1 MKKILSI
8 ILALSMLTSASS
20 MASAAAVDGLIYKNS
35 SNERVVDMRPG
46 TMTVEANVTGNSS
59 DTTAHLISAVYDEDE
74 NLIGVG
80 FSPET
85 NITSRTQNIT
95 ATVNVDTTDGAV
107 VKNFVWKDL
116 TGINPLM
123 SVQSVLIDLEVTE
136 NPGYQVLNWST
147 TADST
152 GHTYKV
158 LKDGVVLAQGLTA
171 DRHAYVDK
179 TQGSGASTYQVK
191 AVKNGNEIGASN
203 IVSSTPVAIEVVSNP
218 EASGSWSFDPNG
230 SVTTA
235 NGYKYTDS
243 QLKIVDNSA
252 WWTLSNYDAAEDNN
266 TTRNPG
272 QTVAMI
278 KRGGNF
284 VVCFGE
290 EIKRKGIVNVSFD
303 SWGSRKWQNGSIS
316 YKNAS
321 GTATSEGVQVKE
333 AFYHYSYQMSTD
345 YELSDFGYSG
355 QYGFVIQYPG
365 TDDRTVWVKNLK
377 VSMGDAVVITADST
391 EASYTEMFPCGN
403 ELSEAHGNAI
413 SGNVLRDGNYGTGYQ
428 YKNVNGTDAFYLTQM
443 YDENASA
450 PVDVYRGYMSFKV
463 DTDKFPKSPTAAQNL
478 YLITEYYDGTA
489 GDVTTKDFEIT
500 YTNKSWNW
508 ANSSATN
515 ITMANDN
522 TWKTHVMSLS
532 ENIYLGVS
540 NAADSAA
547 VSYRIPTNNN
557 GYNKNGILIRR
568 VILCDEDYKDYY
580 TSAAYTN
587 SVAAYEEYLAEQAKL
602 DSVDTFADGVEIDF
616 NRAGANATPDT
627 DYWSDIETNGIALR
641 CDSVN
646 DNTDN
651 SYRGL
656 QYGQYGPT
664 GDKRWAVSTASYW
677 GARASSG
684 RMSYLY
690 FKIDESYIDENPQD
704 VEIEITYYDYVG
716 DKVKDRNII
725 EVLNK
730 NSSSGSSKVGTYHA
744 PTNTGTWKTVTIRLE
759 DAVFDKSDEGYGD
772 FRLTLETS
780 SSDPKQLI
788 ISKIK
793 VRNMTAKTQDVQV
806 VAAVPTV
813 YIAADSIAA
822 NYALAEYGSHTEYG
836 DRYGW
841 GEKLDFGAASVNNRA
856 VAGQSTKNF
865 NFRGIYDRLKKGDYV
880 LISFG
885 HNDSTE
891 SNSSIYVTTSEYK
904 ANLKK
909 VINTVLSKGAT
920 PVVLTSIPTYNPDTY
935 VVNTGDAIDPYRTA
949 AMEAAN
955 ECGILGFD
963 LYSAFKAE
971 LESMPNETAKACY
984 QNENDEDWHK
994 RVHLTESGAA
1004 CVAGLITNAL
1014 KNSSKIIGLKQ
1025 YID

>member
-8 ILALSMLTSASS
+8 ILALSLLTSASFS
-20 MASAAAVDGLIYKNS
+20 VSAATVDGLIYKNS
-35 SNERVVDMRPG
+35 SNERTVDMRPG

-59 DTTAHLISAVYDEDE
+59 DTTAHLISAVYDKDE
-74 NLIGVG
+74 NLLGVG
-80 FSPET
+80 FSSET

-95 ATVNVDTTDGAV
+95 ATVNVDTTDGTV
-107 VKNFVWKDL
+107 VKNFVWKNL
-116 TGINPLM
+116 TGIEPLM
-123 SVQSVLIDLEVTE
+123 NVQSVLIDLEVTE
-136 NPGYQVLNWST
+136 KPGYQVLNWST

-152 GHTYKV
+152 GHTYKI
-158 LKDGVVLAQGLTA
+158 LKDGAVLAEGLTA
-171 DRHAYVDK
+171 DKHAYVDK
-179 TQGSGASTYQVK
+179 TQGSGASNYQVK
-191 AVKNGNEIGASN
+191 AVKNGYEIGASN
-203 IVSSTPVAIEVVSNP
+203 IVSSTPVALDTVLKP
-218 EASGSWSFDPNG
+218 EASVSWNFNTGGSI
-230 SVTTA
+230 TTE

-243 QLKIVDNSA
+243 QLKIVDNSS
-252 WWTLSNYDAAEDNN
+252 WWILSNGDSYAED
-266 TTRNPG
+266 TSSDTG
-272 QTVAMI
+272 GTVAMI
-278 KRGGNF
+278 KRGGKF
-284 VVCFGE
+284 IVCFGE
-290 EIKRKGIVNVSFD
+290 EIKRKGKVNVSFD
-303 SWGSRKWQNGSIS
+303 SWGSKKWQNGSIS

-321 GTATSEGVQVKE
+321 GTETTEGVQVK
-333 AFYHYSYQMSTD
+333 ASMYNYSYRMSTD
-345 YELSDFGYSG
+345 YELTSYGYPG
-355 QYGFVIQYPG
+355 QYGFVIQYG
-365 TDDRTVWVKNLK
+365 GSGDNRTVWVKNLK

-391 EASYTEMFPCGN
+391 EASYTEMEPCGN
-403 ELSEAHGNAI
+403 ELSGTSGNAI
-413 SGNVLRDGNYGTGYQ
+413 SGPALRDGNYAIGYQ
-428 YKNVNGTDAFYLTQM
+428 YKNVNGTDAFYLTQI
-443 YDENASA
+443 YDTGASA
-450 PVDVYRGYMSFKV
+450 YTNVVQDYLGFKV

-489 GDVTTKDFEIT
+489 SGVATKDFEIT
-500 YTNKSWNW
+500 YTAKSWNW

-515 ITMANDN
+515 ITMSGGN
-522 TWKTHVMSLS
+522 TWKTHVMALDD
-532 ENIYLGVS
+532 IYLGVS
-540 NAADSAA
+540 NAADYAA
-547 VSYRIPTNNN
+547 ITYRIPTAAN

-568 VILCDEDYKDYY
+568 VVLCDENYKDYY
-580 TSAAYTN
+580 TSSAYTN
-587 SVAAYEEYLAEQAKL
+587 SVNAYNAYLAKQKKL
-602 DSVDTFADGVEIDF
+602 DYVDTFADGVEIDF
-616 NRAGANATPDT
+616 NKSGANATPDT
-627 DYWSDIETNGIALR
+627 DYWSDIETNGMALR

-656 QYGQYGPT
+656 QYGQYGPA

-677 GARASSG
+677 GARAASG

-690 FKIDESYIDENPQD
+690 FKVDESYIDATPQD

-716 DKVKDRNII
+716 DKVKVPNRI

-730 NSSSGSSKVGTYHA
+730 NSSSGGSKVGTYHA
-744 PTNTGTWKTVTIRLE
+744 PTNTGAWKTVTIRLE
-759 DAVFDKSDEGYGD
+759 DAVFDKSDESYGD
-772 FRLTLETS
+772 FRLTLETG

-793 VRNMTAKTQDVQV
+793 VRNMTAKTQDVQE

-865 NFRGIYDRLKKGDYV
+865 NFNGIYDRLKKGDYV

-920 PVVLTSIPTYNPDTY
+920 PVILTSIPTYNPDTY
-935 VVNTGDAIDPYRTA
+935 VVNTEDAIDPYRAA
-949 AMEAAN
+949 AMEVAS

-963 LYSAFKAE
+963 LCTAFKAA

-984 QNENDEDWHK
+984 QNENDASWHK
-994 RVHLTESGAA
+994 RVHLTESGAE
-1004 CVAGLITNAL
+1004 CVAELITNAL

-1025 YID
+1025 YIE